1 VAGSRIYVQ
10 EGIYDAFVKKSV
22 ELAKKSVVGD
32 PFNPNVHQ
40 GPQVMYMHDLPI
52 PVYAFFGEE
61 SPNNHLIIVHKSN
74 EG

>member
-1 VAGSRIYVQ
+1 VQ

-40 GPQVMYMHDLPI
+40 GPQVMTMNENDLPI
-52 PVYAFFGEE
+52 
-61 SPNNHLIIVHKSN
+61 
-74 EG
+74 